1 MNPLDPT
8 YAIFLK
14 SWGFK
19 DVKYDILVCHTSL
32 KSQQWIHDFLLLHF
46 FGQIFQ
52 RVCFL
57 LLVATAPTKLPGP
70 LKIMIKSLA
79 SPWHPPDTRPKSNP
93 WYPWDGDPWM
103 LDQSPPNPP
112 TTQRSPSTIC
122 SPTWSVSWENL
133 CCQGSLGRS
142 RSRAAATGP
151 SKRYFESRLGVVQMY
166 INYMM
171 AHQVLGPILCTFL
184 QIYIIKPLTECWAH
198 GQTNFFNN
206 CWSLWLLSTFFKV
219 PRWGLRTCAEAPRLQ
234 NSAT

>member
-1 MNPLDPT
+1 MNPRFPSSALFWANFPESVLLTLGSHRSHKVAGASED
-8 YAIFLK
+8 YDKK
-14 SWGFK
+14 SG
-19 DVKYDILVCHTSL
+19 I
-32 KSQQWIHDFLLLHF
+32 
-46 FGQIFQ
+46 
-52 RVCFL
+52 
-57 LLVATAPTKLPGP
+57 P
-70 LKIMIKSLA
+70 LT
-79 SPWHPPDTRPKSNP
+79 PPRHKAQVTQSNP
-93 WYPWDGDPWM
+93 WHPWDGDPWM

-112 TTQRSPSTIC
+112 TTTQRSPLTIR

>member
-1 MNPLDPT
+1 MNPRFPSSALFWANFPESVLLTLGSHRSHKVAGASED
-8 YAIFLK
+8 YDKK
-14 SWGFK
+14 SG
-19 DVKYDILVCHTSL
+19 I
-32 KSQQWIHDFLLLHF
+32 
-46 FGQIFQ
+46 
-52 RVCFL
+52 
-57 LLVATAPTKLPGP
+57 P
-70 LKIMIKSLA
+70 LTPPR

-184 QIYIIKPLTECWAH
+184 QIYIIKRSPNAGPMARQTSSTTAGRSGFWAH
-198 GQTNFFNN
+198 
-206 CWSLWLLSTFFKV
+206 SLKFQDEVWEPV
-219 PRWGLRTCAEAPRLQ
+219 PRRPGFRTPQHRLPGWLPLF
-234 NSAT
+234 STAWKV